1 MISKTNKLLFS
12 VFIWV
17 TSLVLVPVF
26 YLIYWLVT
34 QGYDTPIFP
43 HITKASINTLVG
55 IITSFSI
62 TMTGF
67 IAAIGAY
74 ILSISHS
81 PTFMLWRNSGYL
93 TIFYNLYAVSI
104 VFLLITFSLCI
115 LMLLSGYSLVWTKVI
130 LCLVIV
136 NFIHISLLTVAAIN
150 QSRKSA

>member
-1 MISKTNKLLFS
+1 MISETNKFKFS

-17 TSLVLVPVF
+17 MSLVLVPAF
-26 YLIYWLVT
+26 YFIYWLVT
-34 QGYDTPIFP
+34 KGYDAPIFP

-74 ILSISHS
+74 ILSISNS

-104 VFLLITFSLCI
+104 IFLLITFSLCV
-115 LMLLSGYSLVWTKVI
+115 LMLLSGYSLIWTKVI

-136 NFIHISLLTVAAIN
+136 NFLHISLLTIAAIN
-150 QSRKSA
+150 QSKKSI